1 MLQATHCLLLLFL
14 AVESGFYVTESS
26 DFVEEVLT
34 FLINSQKRSF
44 LFCIT
49 EDNIIKVSSKQFN
62 IVEDNIIKCT
72 QPCHFLYANSVLHFV
87 GAADVEVREASAVAG
102 GKGGI
107 R

>member
-34 FLINSQKRSF
+34 FLINSQKCSF

-72 QPCHFLYANSVLHFV
+72 
-87 GAADVEVREASAVAG
+87 
-102 GKGGI
+102 
-107 R
+107 